1 MVIQMKQPRVK
12 SSANDA
18 KLICIAVRDLMNAN
32 ELAVELMGFEK
43 KSPINDY
50 SKKMS
55 KECWI
60 LSPNY
65 ITKLNRNGTE
75 IELKWIG
82 IKAGD

>member
-43 KSPINDY
+43 KSPIN
-50 SKKMS
+50 
-55 KECWI
+55 
-60 LSPNY
+60 
-65 ITKLNRNGTE
+65 
-75 IELKWIG
+75 
-82 IKAGD
+82 A